1 MMLIWLTSIGLH
13 YLDPSWTMASLE
25 DAFWLQLAGFI
36 MIVLGNLLYSDVITM
51 PSIWDIRED
60 FDSGKIKYSQ
70 LSSNDESNDVE
81 I

>member
-1 MMLIWLTSIGLH
+1 MFYGALCCLTIFPLCIVAGV
-13 YLDPSWTMASLE
+13 WQIA
-25 DAFWLQLAGFI
+25 AGFI